1 MPDVDRSEQEL
12 ISKTMSKEGLKFD
25 LGDMEDPFSALSNLS
40 GLFGADETNLED
52 EEDSEKES
60 SKTTPSYFNIFGED
74 SEEEPPKKS
83 KAAQSF
89 LGEFTSMFS
98 GFK

>member
-12 ISKTMSKEGLKFD
+12 ISQSMTDKGLQFNI
-25 LGDMEDPFSALSNLS
+25 GDMEDPFSAFTNIS
-40 GLFGADETNLED
+40 GLLGEEGTVFEKDEDAEP
-52 EEDSEKES
+52 KE
-60 SKTTPSYFNIFGED
+60 TSYFNIFGGD
-74 SEEEPPKKS
+74 TEEEPPEKS